1 MIRVLLPVDGSRIA
15 ERAARY
21 VVAMARSGAALKVLL
36 LNVQPPW
43 APARSQ
49 TERFE
54 GARLHAR
61 AAKRANRGAES
72 LLVAAGVAHES
83 RMRVGDP
90 ARTILAAARQDHCD
104 MIVMGTRGRGALA
117 GLVLGS
123 VAMKVVQLARVPV
136 TLVK

>member
-1 MIRVLLPVDGSRIA
+1 MIRILLPVDGSKIA
-15 ERAARY
+15 ERAARH
-21 VVAMARSGAALKVLL
+21 VIAMARSSAVLKVLL

-43 APARSQ
+43 APARSEE
-49 TERFE
+49 ERLE

-61 AAKRANRGAES
+61 AAKRATRGAES
-72 LLVAAGVAHES
+72 LLVAAGVACES

-90 ARTILAAARQDHCD
+90 ARVILAAARQERCD
-104 MIVMGTRGRGALA
+104 TIVMGTRGRGAIA

-136 TLVK
+136 TLVR